1 MINSCNAIIGSHAH
15 SGVGTCG
22 NRLSQEQG
30 ALSPVGQ
37 ECHSPQAAVAVEL
50 LGAARKGQEHPPER
64 YWVQQALRLLLGLAQ
79 FLLLEVPQRQ
89 PPSQLQGL
97 MQGMSFLSRVQDMP
111 DSGCAVLH

>member
-1 MINSCNAIIGSHAH
+1 MQSVEA
-15 SGVGTCG
+15 GTCG

-50 LGAARKGQEHPPER
+50 LGAARMGQEHLPER
-64 YWVQQALRLLLGLAQ
+64 YWVQLLLGLAQ
-79 FLLLEVPQRQ
+79 VLLLEVPQRQ
-89 PPSQLQGL
+89 PPSQSQGL